1 MKNFIRIIAGSVL
14 LFWSTAQAEI
24 QFGVGVLAGQV
35 ETSGT
40 ETEGTAADTSDR
52 SKTIKESFV
61 GADLF
66 IEYISDGGYTLGV
79 NYVPMDV
86 ELGNGSR
93 TDVSGDGSEN
103 DAGTRKAAAD
113 ITDLIT
119 VYANV
124 PVGSN
129 GWYGLLGYHTTTV
142 TTTETLNESS
152 YGNTDIDG
160 YQIGIGKR
168 AGSVKMELA
177 YSDFDDITLNSSTG
191 ATGQKITA
199 DVDAIQAKIG
209 FNF

>member
-1 MKNFIRIIAGSVL
+1 M
-14 LFWSTAQAEI
+14 
-24 QFGVGVLAGQV
+24 
-35 ETSGT
+35 
-40 ETEGTAADTSDR
+40 
-52 SKTIKESFV
+52 

-124 PVGSN
+124 PVVR
-129 GWYGLLGYHTTTV
+129 YTDHTTVEPNVVPSSKSLFAIDKV
-142 TTTETLNESS
+142 T
-152 YGNTDIDG
+152 
-160 YQIGIGKR
+160 
-168 AGSVKMELA
+168 
-177 YSDFDDITLNSSTG
+177 F
-191 ATGQKITA
+191 
-199 DVDAIQAKIG
+199 
-209 FNF
+209 

>member
-52 SKTIKESFV
+52 SKTIKESLV

-168 AGSVKMELA
+168 AGGVKMELA
-177 YSDFDDITLNSSTG
+177 YSDFDDISLT
-191 ATGQKITA
+191 ATGGGTNTIAA
-199 DVDAIQAKIG
+199 DADAMTFRLSYG
-209 FNF
+209 F